1 MSYKHLYIGMHM
13 YNSHT
18 WIAVMLWFRTSW
30 LCPPAC
36 SADLML
42 SRIHPGGQVLPPLA
56 FLLWTVEIMFDP
68 CKWHGLVPG
77 VLLASG
83 CSVDLPPHSVTL
95 EVVLYGPL
103 EWAPCPLASGWF
115 GPWGALAGNKR
126 ERERRVRSGYLFP
139 WLPLPVVSHQDDC
152 VPQWQVT
159 LLWNVSVRS
168 VPSTFC

>member
-126 ERERRVRSGYLFP
+126 QRERGEWGQAIYFPGSLSPWCHIRMTVSLSGRSLSSEMS
-139 WLPLPVVSHQDDC
+139 L
-152 VPQWQVT
+152 
-159 LLWNVSVRS
+159 
-168 VPSTFC
+168 